1 MIALEPRIYLAS
13 RSPRRRELLSQIG
26 VRFELLMFRGVPRE
40 DPDVDE
46 AVLPEETPEDYV
58 VRDPLPSAL
67 AAVRRIRERHLIPHP
82 VLAAD
87 TTVEID
93 GSVIGKPEH
102 EADAV
107 AILQRLSGR
116 THRVLTAVALSYE
129 GHTEHLLN
137 AGTAALL
144 ADTDSR
150 ALIRSIMDEVVA
162 AAAACGFT
170 LPSGL
175 ADKLIE
181 GTTQLPDYLPSMYHD
196 HAHRRPL
203 ELTALYVAPLAAA
216 EQAGCAM
223 PRTQALYR
231 ALSFLAR
238 HATDR
243 R

>member
-46 AVLPEETPEDYV
+46 AVLQDETPEDYV
-58 VRDPLPSAL
+58 VRVTL
-67 AAVRRIRERHLIPHP
+67 AKAQAGVRRIRERHLIPHP

-116 THRVLTAVALSYE
+116 IHRVLTAVALSYE

-137 AGTAALL
+137 ASEVRFRSLGQDEIKRYVASGEPLDKAGAYGIQGRAAVFIEEIKGSYTGIMGLPLYETALL
-144 ADTDSR
+144 
-150 ALIRSIMDEVVA
+150 L
-162 AAAACGFT
+162 
-170 LPSGL
+170 
-175 ADKLIE
+175 
-181 GTTQLPDYLPSMYHD
+181 
-196 HAHRRPL
+196 RRFGYPI
-203 ELTALYVAPLAAA
+203 
-216 EQAGCAM
+216 
-223 PRTQALYR
+223 
-231 ALSFLAR
+231 
-238 HATDR
+238 
-243 R
+243 